1 MYTSSNAILIIIN
14 TKIHAFHTQPSKLNI
29 STSTL
34 VSSPRPS
41 ASKSPSRNSSPHHT
55 PTKTGLSFHA
65 PAKKSSQKLGVR
77 LKNLLKLPKA
87 YKWCIYEWFYSNIDK

>member
-1 MYTSSNAILIIIN
+1 MFSFSLCHILKP
-14 TKIHAFHTQPSKLNI
+14 TKLNI

-34 VSSPRPS
+34 VSSPRS
-41 ASKSPSRNSSPHHT
+41 SPSKAPFHNSSPLRT
-55 PTKTGLSFHA
+55 PSKQSSSVVAGHVSY
-65 PAKKSSQKLGVR
+65 KKSAQKLGQR